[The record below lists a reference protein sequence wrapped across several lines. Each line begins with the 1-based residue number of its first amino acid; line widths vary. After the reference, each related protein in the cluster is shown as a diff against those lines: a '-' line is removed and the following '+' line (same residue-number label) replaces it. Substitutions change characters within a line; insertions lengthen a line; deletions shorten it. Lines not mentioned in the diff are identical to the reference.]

1 MKYVY
6 TSLDIGTDSIKV
18 VVCELHKNKLNLLA
32 ASRIKSK
39 GIKKGLITN
48 VEEARESLKQAF
60 DEVETMLGIKI
71 KEVIASVPSY
81 FAEYSIV
88 KGTIEIN
95 GEENIISGDDIVDV
109 LEKSIGDKDFG
120 TNMVVTII
128 PIDFT
133 LDDGKVVTEPRGLK
147 SKTLTSRSIL
157 VRTPKKNIYSV
168 VTILKSIGIEV
179 AALSLNNIGDIYAL
193 KGQNTQDKIGAIINI
208 GYATTT
214 VSLYNKDVLVKS
226 SIIPMGSKEI
236 DNDLAYMYKISK
248 KEARQIK
255 EKFAL
260 AHKRYASMNDFY
272 EDDNIDKNTKISQY
286 EASEIVMS
294 RLEEIL
300 NLAKNEINVLTN
312 RQMHYIIVTGGSSNM
327 AHFEYVLQDVFGK
340 NATVGNVKM
349 TGIRDNR
356 FSSAVGN
363 IVYFI
368 NRLKLRGK
376 SYTMISEDD
385 SERLG
390 SVRKNIFDGM
400 NDTMLGKIFGH
411 FFNDKED

>member
-400 NDTMLGKIFGH
+400 NDTMLGKLFGH